1 MSTKQLQQIKNQLA
15 SLDFP
20 TLQTLQK
27 FIAKLMSKKT
37 ITKKSSPNLDK
48 IPERD
53 ATTEEAKIIDEYRKN
68 PQLLS
73 AEETKNFLQS
83 LKMKL

>member
-1 MSTKQLQQIKNQLA
+1 MSTLQLQKIQQKL
-15 SLDFP
+15 L
-20 TLQTLQK
+20 TLSSKDLQD
-27 FIAKLMSKKT
+27 FIAELMSKAQ
-37 ITKKSSPNLDK
+37 TKDE

-53 ATTEEAKIIDEYRKN
+53 ATPEEAKIIDEYRKN

-83 LKMKL
+83 LRMKI